1 MLQLR
6 ERIDLSSSQLEFRFK
21 SRLLQSLLGSLPFYF
36 IRRALYRHTPVR
48 QMMTRCNSL
57 NERVAEYPY
66 IFSQLSRYPGIKS
79 VLDIGSAFSL
89 LPIQLA
95 TLGYQVT
102 GLDIIDSGDT
112 YHPNFVQIVSDLFDN
127 KLPDN
132 SFDAVVSV
140 STIEHMGFGVFG
152 DKVIPDA
159 DVRAFEIVHR
169 LLKPGGIAII
179 SLPVVEPTSYWRD
192 KITYF
197 SKDRVALVTKN
208 FEILDQRLVSKQTQ
222 EVKDAKIEY
231 FQPSKEIGNL
241 SVHLLTLK
249 KPAAQPAH

>member
-6 ERIDLSSSQLEFRFK
+6 ERIDLSPSQLEFRFK
-21 SRLLQSLLGSLPFYF
+21 NRWLQSLLGSLPFYF
-36 IRRALYRHTPVR
+36 FRRAIYRHTPLR
-48 QMMTRCNSL
+48 QMMTRRNTM
-57 NERVAEYPY
+57 NERLAEYPY
-66 IFSQLSRYPGIKS
+66 VFSQLGKYPEIKS

-112 YHPNFVQIVSDLFDN
+112 YHPNFTQIVSDLFDN
-127 KLPDN
+127 KIPDN
-132 SFDAVVSV
+132 SFDAVISI

-169 LLKPGGIAII
+169 LLRPGGIAVITV
-179 SLPVVEPTSYWRD
+179 PVVDPTNPWH
-192 KITYF
+192 KKTTYF
-197 SKDRVALVTKN
+197 TKDRIALVTKPFQVIEHRLLGRKSHWQTN
-208 FEILDQRLVSKQTQ
+208 AEID
-222 EVKDAKIEY
+222 Y
-231 FQPSKEIGNL
+231 FTPVAEIGNYN
-241 SVHLLTLK
+241 VHLLTLQK
-249 KPAAQPAH
+249 R

>member
-1 MLQLR
+1 MLQFR
-6 ERIDLSSSQLEFRFK
+6 ERIDLSPSQLEFRFK
-21 SRLLQSLLGSLPFYF
+21 RSLLQSLLCSLPFYF
-36 IRRALYRHTPVR
+36 IRRALYKHTPMR
-48 QMMTRCNSL
+48 QMMTRRNSL

-66 IFSQLSRYPGIKS
+66 VFSQLSRYPGIKS

-132 SFDAVVSV
+132 SFDAVVSI

-152 DKVIPDA
+152 DKIIPDA

-179 SLPVVEPTSYWRD
+179 TVPVVDPANPWHKKT
-192 KITYF
+192 TYF
-197 SKDRVALVTKN
+197 SKERIALVTKP
-208 FEILDQRLVSKQTQ
+208 FQVLEHRLLGRKSHWQTDAEID
-222 EVKDAKIEY
+222 Y
-231 FQPSKEIGNL
+231 FSPASEIGSYN
-241 SVHLLTLK
+241 VHLLTLK
-249 KPAAQPAH
+249 KN

>member
-6 ERIDLSSSQLEFRFK
+6 ERIDLSPSQLEFRFK
-21 SRLLQSLLGSLPFYF
+21 NGLLQSLLGSLPFYF
-36 IRRALYRHTPVR
+36 IRRSLYRHTPVR
-48 QMMTRCNSL
+48 RMMTRRNSL
-57 NERVAEYPY
+57 NERLAEYPY
-66 IFSQLSRYPGIKS
+66 VFSQLAKYPEIKT

-112 YHPNFVQIVSDLFDN
+112 YHPNFVQVVSDLFDN
-127 KLPDN
+127 KIPDN
-132 SFDAVVSV
+132 SFDAVISI

-169 LLKPGGIAII
+169 LLKSGGIAVITV
-179 SLPVVEPTSYWRD
+179 PVVDATNPWHKKT
-192 KITYF
+192 TYF
-197 SKDRVALVTKN
+197 SKERIALVTKP
-208 FEILDQRLVSKQTQ
+208 FQVLEHRLLGRQSHWQTDAEID
-222 EVKDAKIEY
+222 Y
-231 FQPSKEIGNL
+231 FSPSDEIGTYN
-241 SVHLLTLK
+241 VHLLTLQK
-249 KPAAQPAH
+249 R

>member
-1 MLQLR
+1 
-6 ERIDLSSSQLEFRFK
+6 
-21 SRLLQSLLGSLPFYF
+21 
-36 IRRALYRHTPVR
+36 
-48 QMMTRCNSL
+48 MMTRRNSL
-57 NERVAEYPY
+57 NERVIEYPY
-66 IFSQLSRYPGIKS
+66 VFSQLSRYPGIKS

-112 YHPNFVQIVSDLFDN
+112 YHPNFLQIVSDLFDN

-179 SLPVVEPTSYWRD
+179 TVPVVDTTNPWHQKT
-192 KITYF
+192 TYF
-197 SKDRVALVTKN
+197 SKERIALVTKP
-208 FEILDQRLVSKQTQ
+208 FQVLEHRLMGRKSHWQTDAEID
-222 EVKDAKIEY
+222 Y
-231 FQPSKEIGNL
+231 FSPTPEIGYYN
-241 SVHLLTLK
+241 VHLLTLK
-249 KPAAQPAH
+249 KI

>member
-1 MLQLR
+1 MLQIR
-6 ERIDLSSSQLEFRFK
+6 ERIDLSPSQLEFRFK
-21 SRLLQSLLGSLPFYF
+21 NHLLQSLLGSLPFYF
-36 IRRALYRHTPVR
+36 IRRTLYKHTPLR
-48 QMMTRCNSL
+48 QIMSRRNSL

-66 IFSQLSRYPGIKS
+66 VFSQLAKHPEIKT

-132 SFDAVVSV
+132 SFDAVISI

-169 LLKPGGIAII
+169 LLKSGGIAII
-179 SLPVVEPTSYWRD
+179 TVPVVDATNPWYKKT
-192 KITYF
+192 TYF
-197 SKDRVALVTKN
+197 SKERIALVTKP
-208 FEILDQRLVSKQTQ
+208 FQVLEHRLLSRTSHWQTDAEID
-222 EVKDAKIEY
+222 Y
-231 FQPSKEIGNL
+231 FSSASEIGTYN
-241 SVHLLTLK
+241 VHLLTLQK
-249 KPAAQPAH
+249 R

>member
-6 ERIDLSSSQLEFRFK
+6 ERIDLSPSQLEFRFK
-21 SRLLQSLLGSLPFYF
+21 SSLLQSLLGGLIFYF
-36 IRRALYRHTPVR
+36 FRWWLYRHTPIR
-48 QMMTRCNSL
+48 RMMTRRNSL
-57 NERVAEYPY
+57 NERVIEYPY
-66 IFSQLSRYPGIKS
+66 VFSQLSRYPGIKS

-132 SFDAVVSV
+132 SFDAVISV

-169 LLKPGGIAII
+169 LLKPGGVAII
-179 SLPVVEPTSYWRD
+179 TVPVVDTTNPWHQKT
-192 KITYF
+192 TYF
-197 SKDRVALVTKN
+197 SKERITLVTRLFQVLEHRLLTRKSHWQTDA
-208 FEILDQRLVSKQTQ
+208 EID
-222 EVKDAKIEY
+222 Y
-231 FQPSKEIGNL
+231 FLPATEIGSYN
-241 SVHLLTLK
+241 VHLLTLK
-249 KPAAQPAH
+249 KS

>member
-1 MLQLR
+1 MLQIR
-6 ERIDLSSSQLEFRFK
+6 ERIDLSPSQLEFRFK
-21 SRLLQSLLGSLPFYF
+21 NNLLQSLLGGLLFYF
-36 IRRALYRHTPVR
+36 IRRALYRHTPMR
-48 QMMTRCNSL
+48 QMMTRRNSL

-66 IFSQLSRYPGIKS
+66 VFSQLSRYPDIKS

-95 TLGYQVT
+95 TLGYRVT

-179 SLPVVEPTSYWRD
+179 TVPIVDATNPWHAKT
-192 KITYF
+192 TYF
-197 SKDRVALVTKN
+197 SKERISLVTKP
-208 FEILDQRLVSKQTQ
+208 FQVLEHRLLARKSHWQTDAEID
-222 EVKDAKIEY
+222 Y
-231 FQPSKEIGNL
+231 FLSTTEIGSYN
-241 SVHLLTLK
+241 VHLLTLK
-249 KPAAQPAH
+249 KN